1 MELFSLCAA
10 AILSAVM
17 ALLMRRQS
25 PQTALLL
32 SVGAGTLII
41 LSVLKNIMATTGS
54 INSLMQACGVN
65 ADYIMIL
72 FKVLGICFITEF
84 TCDVVT
90 EAGMLSLATNVSFAG
105 KVTVL
110 IASLPLF
117 RDVITAITAMVN
129 SS

>member
-32 SVGAGTLII
+32 SIGAGTLII
-41 LSVLKNIMATTGS
+41 LSVLKNLILTTRGVRE
-54 INSLMQACGVN
+54 LMQAGGVN
-65 ADYIMIL
+65 ADYIVIL
-72 FKVLGICFITEF
+72 FKVIGICFITEF
-84 TCDVVT
+84 TCDTVT
-90 EAGMLSLATNVSFAG
+90 EAGMLSLATNLSFAG

-110 IASLPLF
+110 MASLPLF
-117 RDVITAITAMVN
+117 RDVITAITGMVN
-129 SS
+129 AS